1 MEKFE
6 LFTVRNETEMRVIRF
21 DLLIAITVD
30 NYLCTFYIEG
40 EKNFTC
46 TKTLNKV
53 EKILPEHFIK
63 IKRNTIINTRKIISL
78 NTKERTISFYGDHI
92 FKYAVKNFK
101 KIKMKLTQLAFYHI

>member
-6 LFTVRNETEMRVIRF
+6 QFTVRNETEIKVIRF

-53 EKILPEHFIK
+53 ENILPEHFIK

-78 NTKERTISFYGDHI
+78 NTKERIILFYGNHT
-92 FKYAVKNFK
+92 FKYAARNFK
-101 KIKMKLTQLAFYHI
+101 TIRTKLIC